1 MGIIEVKNLCK
12 DFKVYQQQRGLKNVI
27 KNLFR
32 RDVKIVNA
40 VNDISFSINEGEIV
54 GFIGEN
60 GAGKSTTIKIMS
72 GILYPTSGEAV
83 IKGIIPYKQ
92 RQQNAMNIG
101 VVFGQRSRLYW
112 DLPILDSFELYKEI
126 YKIDDKTYKSN
137 VDAFVEMLDMSSYIR
152 TPVRQ
157 LSLGQR
163 MKAEISLSLLH
174 NPPILYLD
182 EPTIGLDVLAKNN
195 IRKFI
200 LESNRKYGTTTI
212 LTSHDMKDLDKVC
225 SKIIMIS
232 KGHITFDGKV
242 EDFKNLYGGEIVLK
256 ITCKNSGIQLDNQL
270 VRASVRDEHNVDI
283 TFNKSDMKL
292 QDAISLVTN
301 TYEIYNIS
309 VTEPDIEELVR
320 NIFKN
325 NMVKSEDMVK

>member
-12 DFKVYQQQRGLKNVI
+12 EFKVYQQQRGAKNVLKNF
-27 KNLFR
+27 FR
-32 RDVKIVNA
+32 RDVKLVNA
-40 VNDISFSINEGEIV
+40 VNDISFNINEGEIV

-92 RQQNAMNIG
+92 RKQNAMNIG

-126 YKIDDKTYKSN
+126 YKIESKVYKSN
-137 VDAFVEMLDMSSYIR
+137 VEAFVEMLDMSSYIR

-163 MKAEISLSLLH
+163 MKAEISLALLH

-200 LESNRKYGTTTI
+200 RESNQKYGTTTI

-232 KGHITFDGKV
+232 KGNITFDGKV

-256 ITCKNSGIQLDNQL
+256 ITCKDSSVQIDNPFI
-270 VRASVRDEHNVDI
+270 RTSIKDEHNVDI
-283 TFNKSDMKL
+283 TFNKSDVKL
-292 QDAISLVTN
+292 QNAISLATN
-301 TYEIYNIS
+301 TYEVYNIS

-325 NMVKSEDMVK
+325 NMVKSED